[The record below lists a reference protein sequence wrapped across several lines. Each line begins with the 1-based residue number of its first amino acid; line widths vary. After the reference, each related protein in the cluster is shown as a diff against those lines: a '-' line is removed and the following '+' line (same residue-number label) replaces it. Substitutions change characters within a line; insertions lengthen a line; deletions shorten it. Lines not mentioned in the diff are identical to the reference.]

1 MYTKRSITNLDKKK
15 NNNKINNKKPNTLMS
30 LGEYGVSV
38 TTCKMLS

>member
-15 NNNKINNKKPNTLMS
+15 TNKINNKKPNTLMS